1 MDWDTVGFVKA
12 SQIRMDILKRLDE
25 KPMSPKELKH
35 ELSIHF
41 PQVSLTLKQ
50 MYERKLIEC
59 LTSTC
64 SKGKIYAI
72 TDNGREI
79 LKEI

>member
-1 MDWDTVGFVKA
+1 MDWDIVGFVKA
-12 SQIRMDILKRLDE
+12 SQIRIDVLRKLDE
-25 KPMSPKELKH
+25 KPMSPKDLKH

-50 MYERKLIEC
+50 MCEKNLVEC
-59 LTSTC
+59 LTSSC

-72 TDNGREI
+72 TEAGREI
-79 LKEI
+79 LKEL